1 MILIQPW
8 DKSTTT
14 AIEKAI
20 QKSDLGLNPSSDG
33 TVIRLVLPQLN
44 EERRKEIVKSVR
56 KRAED
61 AKVAIRNCRRDA
73 TDELKK
79 LEKDHQ
85 ISEDDQRRGAE
96 RLQKLTD
103 GSITK
108 VDEIAHRKELEV
120 LEV

>member
-85 ISEDDQRRGAE
+85 ISEDDHRRGTE

-103 GSITK
+103 GSIAK